1 MCEETGGEDC
11 YLRGIGRETGSD
23 LKREKLF
30 CEIPRIGKKE
40 LGAVAKEKIDK
51 GTRTV

>member
-1 MCEETGGEDC
+1 M
-11 YLRGIGRETGSD
+11 RETGSD

-30 CEIPRIGKKE
+30 SEISRVGKKD

-51 GTRTV
+51 GTRTIQLNADGGQLGCG